1 MLSLSEE
8 FELTTREQE
17 LLTTTAVLGQIAG
30 ALGGGILANA
40 IGRKKSVVLIV
51 AGYAVF
57 ALLGATSVSV
67 PMLVVARLLLGVT
80 IGLSVVV
87 VPVYVAESAPAAVRG
102 SLVTA
107 YQLATLSGI
116 VVGYLVGYLLA
127 GSHGWRAMFGLAAA
141 PATLLLPLL
150 WRMPDTAR
158 WYLLK
163 GRIAD
168 ARSALR
174 RIQPEAD
181 IDAELADMAAAVD
194 ERGGG
199 IGEMVRR
206 PYLRATLFVI
216 ALGFLVQITGI
227 NAIIYYSP
235 RLFAAMGFAGY
246 FAMLAL
252 PAMVQVAGLA
262 AVCASLFLVDR
273 LGRRPIL
280 LSGTASHVARRCRA
294 DHRIRQR
301 LRWWHGAG
309 VGVRRRA
316 AVHHRVQ
323 LRIRLAGLGVRRGEL
338 PVPAAVDGIEPD
350 AHLDTDGQRD
360 RCRLLAHHAACA
372 RRRRRFRG
380 LRHVRRRRVRGRVP
394 LCAGDQGPQTRGD
407 PALLGERRP
416 LARRAVTGGG
426 RTVTVLGADAV
437 VIDGRICRPGWVH
450 TADGR
455 ILSGGAGA
463 PPMPADAEF
472 PDAIVVPGFVDMHVH
487 GGGGASF
494 ADGNAADI
502 ARAAEFHLRHGTTTT
517 LASLVTAGPAELL
530 SAVGALAEA
539 TRDGVVAGIHL
550 EGPWL
555 SPARCGAHDHTRMRA
570 PDPAEIESVLAA
582 ADGAVRMVT
591 LAPELPGS
599 DAAIRRFRDAEVVV
613 AVGHTDATYTQTR
626 HAIDLG
632 ATVGT
637 HLFNAMPPLDHRAP
651 GPVLALL
658 CDPRVTVEIIADGV
672 HVHPAVVHAVIEAVG
687 PDRVAVVTDA
697 IAAAGCGDGAFRL
710 GTMPIEV
717 ESSVARVAGAS
728 TLAGSTTTM
737 DQLFRTVAGLGSKSD
752 SAGDVALAA
761 AVQVTSATPARALGL
776 TGVGRLAAGYAANL
790 VVLDR
795 DLRVTAVMV
804 NDDWRVG

>member
-280 LSGTASHVARRCRA
+280 LCSLVWVYAAESFPS
-294 DHRIRQR
+294 R
-301 LRWWHGAG
+301 LRSMGSSLMLTSTLTANAIVAAFSLTMLRVLGGAG
-309 VGVRRRA
+309 VF
-316 AVHHRVQ
+316 AVFGTFAVVAFVVVYRFAPETKGRK
-323 LRIRLAGLGVRRGEL
+323 LEEIRHFWENGGRWPAERS
-338 PVPAAVDGIEPD
+338 PAADEP
-350 AHLDTDGQRD
+350 
-360 RCRLLAHHAACA
+360 
-372 RRRRRFRG
+372 
-380 LRHVRRRRVRGRVP
+380 
-394 LCAGDQGPQTRGD
+394 
-407 PALLGERRP
+407 
-416 LARRAVTGGG
+416 
-426 RTVTVLGADAV
+426 
-437 VIDGRICRPGWVH
+437 
-450 TADGR
+450 
-455 ILSGGAGA
+455 
-463 PPMPADAEF
+463 
-472 PDAIVVPGFVDMHVH
+472 
-487 GGGGASF
+487 
-494 ADGNAADI
+494 
-502 ARAAEFHLRHGTTTT
+502 
-517 LASLVTAGPAELL
+517 
-530 SAVGALAEA
+530 
-539 TRDGVVAGIHL
+539 
-550 EGPWL
+550 
-555 SPARCGAHDHTRMRA
+555 
-570 PDPAEIESVLAA
+570 
-582 ADGAVRMVT
+582 
-591 LAPELPGS
+591 
-599 DAAIRRFRDAEVVV
+599 
-613 AVGHTDATYTQTR
+613 
-626 HAIDLG
+626 
-632 ATVGT
+632 
-637 HLFNAMPPLDHRAP
+637 
-651 GPVLALL
+651 
-658 CDPRVTVEIIADGV
+658 
-672 HVHPAVVHAVIEAVG
+672 
-687 PDRVAVVTDA
+687 
-697 IAAAGCGDGAFRL
+697 
-710 GTMPIEV
+710 
-717 ESSVARVAGAS
+717 
-728 TLAGSTTTM
+728 
-737 DQLFRTVAGLGSKSD
+737 
-752 SAGDVALAA
+752 
-761 AVQVTSATPARALGL
+761 
-776 TGVGRLAAGYAANL
+776 
-790 VVLDR
+790 
-795 DLRVTAVMV
+795 
-804 NDDWRVG
+804 